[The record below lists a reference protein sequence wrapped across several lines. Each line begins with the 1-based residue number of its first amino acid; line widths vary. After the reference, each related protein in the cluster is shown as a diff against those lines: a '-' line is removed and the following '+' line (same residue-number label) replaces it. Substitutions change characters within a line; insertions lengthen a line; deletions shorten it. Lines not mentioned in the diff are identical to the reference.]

1 MSEWI
6 PFKVKTVHGIRE
18 FVGDIPQDG
27 QKVLISNNPYVFADT
42 FCNDEDG
49 CYLDDYIGEIKDG
62 MAWMPLPEPY
72 KGRSKKREIK
82 TAKDTTIAEY
92 SEKVSRI

>member
-6 PFKVKTVHGIRE
+6 PFKVKTVHGRE
-18 FVGDIPQDG
+18 LVGDIPQDG

-49 CYLDDYIGEIKDG
+49 TALQMLKD
-62 MAWMPLPEPY
+62 AALKIIENR
-72 KGRSKKREIK
+72 K
-82 TAKDTTIAEY
+82 
-92 SEKVSRI
+92 